1 MANAPSR
8 PQRPTAAR
16 TLSARVGTLSATPVA
31 PAVKMGSV
39 GAPPANAVDLGLQ
52 KFAQL
57 ILFGIAMVA
66 IWAGLLSIAFGEAGE
81 NAQRNFLI
89 LGIGGLVSGLMALT
103 LVEFQR
109 RKGGHELKNVHDYM
123 LGVSFFF
130 LAIGALWG
138 ARWLVGFLAD
148 QDVTWLINDGYPDP
162 SADDWIPSAN
172 AVYVQMAA
180 TLALALAQTA
190 YLLRLK
196 GVTTFSWSVT
206 TFTPLVVALIGSSIW
221 MNWSQ
226 DIVSWEIGIAMVSL
240 TSLSMWLA
248 LRANSGIIFSVV
260 AVTSGLVPLLYE
272 YSNDEGG
279 AGGAMSLMVFIIAV
293 QGILAADKRL
303 RQDLM
308 QWTSAFLV
316 GEVILAMII
325 AREGDYE
332 LILGPIRQYDLGV
345 LEPYLTL
352 QVGLWLAV
360 LLAYFPAT
368 LQRRIPY
375 MPIGLAAS
383 LFIIEPSAGLI
394 PWIVTITM
402 LPYLLVISK
411 VTRTWV
417 ANMTMIAA
425 GFSFFVQS
433 HWTGGFEPGW
443 LEATILI
450 AVLVSGEFGR
460 QKGHLEDWAHFVTL
474 GLLVLSKSVLF
485 GDDPVVPWAIFL
497 YAVVSSYI
505 MMHKAE
511 QSSDKKLA
519 FEASA
524 AVGGSMFIA
533 VILSLYDRLD
543 VTLPSS
549 VDESLQGFNIA
560 LALVGLIIYASMRK
574 FKSVELDLG
583 VILNWADV
591 NRKKMMPVF
600 DNEANAWVV
609 PDARDRDLEPE
620 SYSWGPLGRMS
631 LIGPMIL
638 FTVALTAVGFENLAQ
653 NIIWTILLIV
663 PIGIIILEVIRE
675 KEASSTGRM
684 IATFT
689 LIAIAAP
696 MSYSLNHGRAEVG
709 GIELPFIL
717 FDLIMLAGPLGIS
730 LMLTKKGLNE
740 ESLSRSADF
749 ATLFGLLILGLFD
762 TSGGLLFIPLYL
774 LVISRAMK
782 HRMNV
787 IMCIAPISLILFG
800 AEIDGDRFVSDGAVV
815 GQMLS
820 WMDIISYNPAEITIL
835 DLSRFSFILMAGT
848 SLAILAKGVLDRQ
861 HPSTVNGLD
870 ETPMTVPAF
879 WLALGMFGVIPEASW
894 LLLAMTIL
902 LGMYAWLT
910 GRMEIIPWVPV
921 ASLLSFMIGFEG
933 DSNFNHFDGLDYL
946 THSLLGTGIIS
957 LIINQASAKGW
968 LYKWADQ
975 AIDDQNS
982 IGTVFDLTSVQGRE
996 KLTSQMRIWTI
1007 VGLTFSWTAFK
1018 GIGTMIG
1025 AIWVTYDTFINGQK
1039 YAILAMP
1046 LLHAFAVWN
1055 ILEQFNQDSL
1065 IQDILVGTVLMLSGI
1080 LMTMLATK
1088 TEFAW
1093 NLNVFDWLDE
1103 IEYYGWI
1110 DRVGQLAIAYF
1121 LVGITWAIGE
1131 AELEA
1136 MLWAIWAI
1144 FLSGVAIQGFRDE
1157 TETPWRRGIGS
1168 MGCIF
1173 SLFMLSWEFNDELFT
1188 YVTWMFMGV
1197 VALGFGFAYIARMG
1211 EVSTIFSEEYTE
1223 IKDAIVESMNDES
1236 EDIVIPAPV
1245 TEEESVEEEEE
1256 FEEEEPEEDSEDI
1269 EEEVDD
1275 DELLEVLEEVST
1287 TMPLL
1292 EKEIKEAI
1300 SPPEPV
1306 LAPIP
1311 VHYNYDLQLDPS
1323 VLNAI
1328 QNSLATTPHE
1338 GFQPVVSIAPNGNLK
1353 IDFKEL

>member
-1 MANAPSR
+1 
-8 PQRPTAAR
+8 
-16 TLSARVGTLSATPVA
+16 
-31 PAVKMGSV
+31 
-39 GAPPANAVDLGLQ
+39 
-52 KFAQL
+52 
-57 ILFGIAMVA
+57 
-66 IWAGLLSIAFGEAGE
+66 
-81 NAQRNFLI
+81 
-89 LGIGGLVSGLMALT
+89 
-103 LVEFQR
+103 
-109 RKGGHELKNVHDYM
+109 
-123 LGVSFFF
+123 
-130 LAIGALWG
+130 
-138 ARWLVGFLAD
+138 
-148 QDVTWLINDGYPDP
+148 
-162 SADDWIPSAN
+162 
-172 AVYVQMAA
+172 
-180 TLALALAQTA
+180 
-190 YLLRLK
+190 
-196 GVTTFSWSVT
+196 
-206 TFTPLVVALIGSSIW
+206 
-221 MNWSQ
+221 
-226 DIVSWEIGIAMVSL
+226 
-240 TSLSMWLA
+240 
-248 LRANSGIIFSVV
+248 
-260 AVTSGLVPLLYE
+260 
-272 YSNDEGG
+272 
-279 AGGAMSLMVFIIAV
+279 
-293 QGILAADKRL
+293 
-303 RQDLM
+303 
-308 QWTSAFLV
+308 
-316 GEVILAMII
+316 
-325 AREGDYE
+325 
-332 LILGPIRQYDLGV
+332 
-345 LEPYLTL
+345 
-352 QVGLWLAV
+352 
-360 LLAYFPAT
+360 
-368 LQRRIPY
+368 
-375 MPIGLAAS
+375 
-383 LFIIEPSAGLI
+383 
-394 PWIVTITM
+394 
-402 LPYLLVISK
+402 
-411 VTRTWV
+411 
-417 ANMTMIAA
+417 
-425 GFSFFVQS
+425 
-433 HWTGGFEPGW
+433 
-443 LEATILI
+443 
-450 AVLVSGEFGR
+450 
-460 QKGHLEDWAHFVTL
+460 
-474 GLLVLSKSVLF
+474 
-485 GDDPVVPWAIFL
+485 
-497 YAVVSSYI
+497 
-505 MMHKAE
+505 
-511 QSSDKKLA
+511 
-519 FEASA
+519 
-524 AVGGSMFIA
+524 
-533 VILSLYDRLD
+533 
-543 VTLPSS
+543 
-549 VDESLQGFNIA
+549 
-560 LALVGLIIYASMRK
+560 
-574 FKSVELDLG
+574 
-583 VILNWADV
+583 
-591 NRKKMMPVF
+591 
-600 DNEANAWVV
+600 
-609 PDARDRDLEPE
+609 
-620 SYSWGPLGRMS
+620 
-631 LIGPMIL
+631 MIL

-1055 ILEQFNQDSL
+1055 ILDQFNQDSL

-1173 SLFMLSWEFNDELFT
+1173 SLFMLSWEFNDDLFT